1 MNSIYLNYYF
11 NGELGRELIYLY
23 NLASSNTLPLV
34 GLTTSHEWLS
44 YGPFY
49 YWIMLPFFKIF
60 NGDPYILFFVA
71 LATAVMG
78 LLLNFVVIR
87 KIINSKTALIST
99 IMLAISPLLVWQTR
113 LSKLHTFFFIL
124 SPILMYLL
132 YKLWNKENKYLFWTG
147 LVFGLMFS
155 FHLSQIPLFA
165 VILYL
170 LYLKKYNFKSYVL
183 LTLGVIIP
191 NIGLIIDN
199 IKILIWIPYRIVK
212 YPIVEIGN
220 TFNSVSEYLGK
231 TLIWEKNLWFIALI
245 IFFAI
250 FIHYC
255 RNNYKSFKKDFVVFY
270 LISFIGITFIAN
282 ILHGGAPVHYFLPI
296 YTTVPLLL
304 SHYLS
309 KTKIWPLL
317 ISIIFFFNYNFYF
330 NFKNPDDFI
339 SITKQ
344 NDLAKQIV
352 SEAGG
357 KEINLK
363 RIGPHDYYPENY
375 AQNYKYL
382 ILYNNGKLNEKSYY
396 TITINEYASFNLK

>member
-1 MNSIYLNYYF
+1 MNSIYTNYYF

-49 YWIMLPFFKIF
+49 YWIMLPFFKISGG
-60 NGDPYILFFVA
+60 NPYILFFVA
-71 LATAVMG
+71 LATAVIG

-132 YKLWNKENKYLFWTG
+132 YKLWNKEKRYIFWTG
-147 LVFGLMFS
+147 FTFGFMFS

-165 VILYL
+165 AILYL
-170 LYLKKYNFKSYVL
+170 LFIKKYNFKSYIL

-199 IKILIWIPYRIVK
+199 VKILIWIPYRIVK

-220 TFNSVSEYLGK
+220 TLNSVYEYLGK
-231 TLIWEKNLWFIALI
+231 TLIWEKNLWYIALI
-245 IFFAI
+245 IFTI
-250 FIHYC
+250 LFIHYF
-255 RNNYKSFKKDFVVFY
+255 RNNIKNYKKDF
-270 LISFIGITFIAN
+270 ISFYFISTIGVTFIAN

-309 KTKIWPLL
+309 KTKIWPIIITTIFL
-317 ISIIFFFNYNFYF
+317 INYNFYF

-344 NDLAKQIV
+344 NDLANQIV
-352 SEAGG
+352 SDAKG

-382 ILYNNGKLNEKSYY
+382 ILYNNGKLNEKSDY
-396 TITINEYASFNLK
+396 TVTINEYASFNLK